1 MTSKV
6 QFMLTEYVSGILY
19 LFGGVV
25 FMPEILPSWGQTIS
39 NTLPI
44 TYFLRN
50 VRFSI
55 LHQAASSIQTD
66 LLYLALTMTATII
79 IGFAVFRIA
88 EYKARRDGLIDKK
101 EEY

>member
-1 MTSKV
+1 LSACG
-6 QFMLTEYVSGILY
+6 LSC
-19 LFGGVV
+19 
-25 FMPEILPSWGQTIS
+25 
-39 NTLPI
+39 NTALKPK
-44 TYFLRN
+44 T
-50 VRFSI
+50 RFSI

-66 LLYLALTMTATII
+66 LLYFALTTIATII

>member
-1 MTSKV
+1 
-6 QFMLTEYVSGILY
+6 
-19 LFGGVV
+19 
-25 FMPEILPSWGQTIS
+25 
-39 NTLPI
+39 
-44 TYFLRN
+44 
-50 VRFSI
+50 

-66 LLYLALTMTATII
+66 LLYFALTTIATII